1 MFCPNCGKQLPDGTN
16 FCPECGA
23 ALPGGNQQG
32 TQSGV
37 QQDFQGYQQGQ
48 QNYQQGYQ
56 PNFQYAFDPNAN
68 QYNQNNQF
76 NTYRPT
82 YRSIA
87 TCIILSFVTCGIYL
101 YYWMYVLNEDING
114 LERKY
119 EPSGVTVILLSIVTC
134 GIYQIIWMY
143 NVGTAID
150 RAKTA
155 RGSGSSSCGVIYLV
169 LMLFGLGIVSM
180 GLAQNELNQMSQGQ

>member
-1 MFCPNCGKQLPDGTN
+1 MFCPNCGKQLPDGTS

-23 ALPGGNQQG
+23 ALSGGNQQG
-32 TQSGV
+32 Y
-37 QQDFQGYQQGQ
+37 QQNQQNQQGYQQGP
-48 QNYQQGYQ
+48 Q
-56 PNFQYAFDPNAN
+56 PDFQYAYD
-68 QYNQNNQF
+68 QNVRGSYYTPKFRN
-76 NTYRPT
+76 
-82 YRSIA
+82 IA
-87 TCIILSFVTCGIYL
+87 LCIILSFVTCGIYL
-101 YYWMYVLNEDING
+101 YYWIYMMNEDVNG
-114 LERKY
+114 LEGKNS
-119 EPSGVTVILLSIVTC
+119 PSGVMVILLSFVTC